1 MADRWRVRE
10 ARTLVVMRAL
20 QLGDLLCTTPAL
32 RALRRALPDA
42 HIALIGLPWAR
53 QLVARLESV
62 DELIEFPGFPG
73 IPEVPADPS
82 VLPSF
87 FARMQARSFD
97 VALQLHGSGL
107 VSNGFVALLGARHSA
122 GFELPGVG
130 SRLDDRVAYP
140 ADEPEVRRPLVLLRH
155 LGFETAGEQ
164 LEFPLG
170 DADRS
175 DLAPLAARH
184 GLVPGRYIC
193 LHPGARDPRR
203 RWNARGWARL
213 ADHLADGGYRVVLT
227 GTAAEA
233 PITAEVRDLMGRF
246 AVDLAGATSL
256 GSLGALLAGARLLV
270 SCDTGV
276 SHLADALRVP
286 SVVLFTGSDPQRWAP
301 LDRELHRVVAARRIA
316 GDATDCCLGEACP
329 RTTSGWEPLDPD
341 EALLAI
347 EEQLDGGARRAA

>member
-1 MADRWRVRE
+1 MADRSPVRE
-10 ARTLVVMRAL
+10 ARTLVAMRAL
-20 QLGDLLCTTPAL
+20 QLGDLLCSTPAL
-32 RALRRALPDA
+32 RTLRRALPEA

-53 QLVARLESV
+53 ELVARLDSV
-62 DELIEFPGFPG
+62 DELIEFPGYPG

-87 FARMQARSFD
+87 FALMQARSFD
-97 VALQLHGSGL
+97 LALQLHGSGN
-107 VSNGFVALLGARHSA
+107 VSNGFVALLGARRSA
-122 GFELPGVG
+122 GFELPGVA
-130 SRLDDRVAYP
+130 SRLDETVAYP
-140 ADEPEVRRPLVLLRH
+140 DDQPEERRPLVLLRR
-155 LGFETAGEQ
+155 LGFETTDEQ
-164 LEFPLG
+164 LEFPLR
-170 DADRS
+170 DADRAE
-175 DLAPLAARH
+175 LAPLAARH
-184 GLVPGRYIC
+184 GLVAGGYVC

-203 RWNARGWARL
+203 RWNAPGWARL
-213 ADHLADGGYRVVLT
+213 ADHLADRGYRVVLT

-233 PITAEVRDLMGRF
+233 PITAEIRARMRYP

-256 GSLGALLAGARLLV
+256 GALAALVAGARLLV

-301 LDRELHRVVAARRIA
+301 LDRELHRVVAARRVA
-316 GDATDCCLGEACP
+316 GDATNCCLGEACP
-329 RTTSGWEPLDPD
+329 HTTSGWEPLDPD

>member
-1 MADRWRVRE
+1 MADRSSVRE

-20 QLGDLLCTTPAL
+20 QLGDLLCSTPAL
-32 RALRRALPDA
+32 RILRRALPDA
-42 HIALIGLPWAR
+42 HLALIGLPWAR
-53 QLVARLESV
+53 ELVARLDSV
-62 DELIEFPGFPG
+62 DELIEFPGYPG

-97 VALQLHGSGL
+97 IALQLHGSGL
-107 VSNGFVALLGARHSA
+107 VSNGFVALLGASRSA
-122 GFELPGVG
+122 GFELPGVP
-130 SRLDDRVAYP
+130 SRLDERVAYP
-140 ADEPEVRRPLVLLRH
+140 DDLPEVRRPLVLLRH
-155 LGFETAGEQ
+155 LGFEAADEQ
-164 LEFPLG
+164 LEFPLRDG
-170 DADRS
+170 DRAE
-175 DLAPLAARH
+175 LAPLAAGH
-184 GLVPGRYIC
+184 GLVPGRYVC

-203 RWNARGWARL
+203 RWNAPGWARL
-213 ADHLADGGYRVVLT
+213 ADHLADRGYRVVLT
-227 GTAAEA
+227 GTAEEA
-233 PITAEVRDLMGRF
+233 PMTAEVRDRMRRP
-246 AVDLAGATSL
+246 AVDLTGATSL
-256 GSLGALLAGARLLV
+256 GALGALLAAARLLV

-316 GDATDCCLGEACP
+316 GDVAHCCLGEACP
-329 RTTSGWEPLDPD
+329 HTTSGWEPLDPD